1 MSKEK
6 AQAFGGIEIID
17 GVTYLPGIESVLVMD
32 SADDFRQDYDLDAQD
47 IAGHKV
53 LGGDYFL
60 FAVPYHNGGV
70 GREFHKPSECARGFA
85 LALCFEQFAQ
95 SDKGENHCRRFE
107 IKPVQILHLKLSVS
121 A

>member
-6 AQAFGGIEIID
+6 APAFGGIEIID

-53 LGGDYFL
+53 
-60 FAVPYHNGGV
+60 VPWGPDNLL
-70 GREFHKPSECARGFA
+70 P
-85 LALCFEQFAQ
+85 
-95 SDKGENHCRRFE
+95 NHVLE
-107 IKPVQILHLKLSVS
+107 KISKNDIVS
-121 A
+121 ANLKFNRDVCFGLGPKHDVLQRIG